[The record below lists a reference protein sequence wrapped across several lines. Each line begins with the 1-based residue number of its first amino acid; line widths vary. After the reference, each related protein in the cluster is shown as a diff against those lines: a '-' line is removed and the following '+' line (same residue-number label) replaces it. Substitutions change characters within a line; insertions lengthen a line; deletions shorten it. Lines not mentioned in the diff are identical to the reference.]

1 MKKIIALFIALV
13 MSLSLIG
20 TVSVSAEGLSGAG
33 TAADPYKISTAADLD
48 AFMAMSESFTDG
60 MYFVL
65 TNDIAYTDY
74 KAGGEAPSKTWS
86 GPEYFAGTFD
96 GQGYT
101 ISGLYFSDTSKKEA
115 GVGFIASTSKTATDP
130 IVIKNV
136 NIADSYFEV
145 KQHVGGILGKA
156 HGNGICD
163 VTVSGCSSSATIKA
177 TGTSYAGG
185 IVGFSSNVKVTVT
198 IENCL
203 FTGNIDAGACTGG
216 IIGQMGTSTEA
227 NVEKPSY
234 VKNCLNL
241 GTVAGSRIVGGIVG
255 RDYYGCNVIDC
266 VNAGTVTANTS
277 DTKYSMQFGSVVSWE
292 KSLNKDSYYLASN
305 PAKQISQP
313 EGVSCADS
321 KHKAVDSFTAAN
333 CPTLSAD
340 YWVFTNDGVML
351 KTFAAA
357 AEGGDET
364 TIAPEETT
372 LAPEETTEAVTEP
385 GQAPSGGDSAWIFVI
400 IAAVA
405 VASTALVAKKKEN

>member
-1 MKKIIALFIALV
+1 
-13 MSLSLIG
+13 
-20 TVSVSAEGLSGAG
+20 
-33 TAADPYKISTAADLD
+33 
-48 AFMAMSESFTDG
+48 
-60 MYFVL
+60 
-65 TNDIAYTDY
+65 
-74 KAGGEAPSKTWS
+74 
-86 GPEYFAGTFD
+86 
-96 GQGYT
+96 
-101 ISGLYFSDTSKKEA
+101 
-115 GVGFIASTSKTATDP
+115 
-130 IVIKNV
+130 
-136 NIADSYFEV
+136 
-145 KQHVGGILGKA
+145 
-156 HGNGICD
+156 
-163 VTVSGCSSSATIKA
+163 
-177 TGTSYAGG
+177 
-185 IVGFSSNVKVTVT
+185 
-198 IENCL
+198 
-203 FTGNIDAGACTGG
+203 
-216 IIGQMGTSTEA
+216 MGTSTEA

-372 LAPEETTEAVTEP
+372 LAPEETTLAPEETTLAPEETTLAPEETTEAVTEP